1 MKPKK
6 RKGIMN
12 GKQLARWHIGLVVLW
27 IIIIA
32 TLFGMSAL
40 IQYRLETSNT
50 TQTEAPTE
58 IKPDETYD
66 VYNTGILEEKNMFCP
81 YCGVAVIAV
90 NEEVVCRNEMCEV
103 YGLPVRV
110 IKYGGYMNIDADN
123 SSNEQ

>member
-6 RKGIMN
+6 RKGVMN
-12 GKQLARWHIGLVVLW
+12 GKQLVKWYIGLVVLW
-27 IIIIA
+27 IIVIT

-40 IQYRLETSNT
+40 IQYRLEASNI

-58 IKPDETYD
+58 IKSDETYD
-66 VYNTGILEEKNMFCP
+66 LYNTGILEEKNMFCP
-81 YCGVAVIAV
+81 YCGVFVIAV
-90 NEEVVCRNEMCEV
+90 NGEVVCRNEMCEV

-110 IKYGGYMNIDADN
+110 IKYDGYMNIDADN

>member
-12 GKQLARWHIGLVVLW
+12 GKQLVKWYIGLVVLW
-27 IIIIA
+27 IIVIT

-50 TQTEAPTE
+50 THTEAPTE
-58 IKPDETYD
+58 IKPYETYD
-66 VYNTGILEEKNMFCP
+66 VYNTSVLEEKNMFCP

-90 NEEVVCRNEMCEV
+90 NGEVVCRNEMCEV

-110 IKYGGYMNIDADN
+110 IKYDDYMNIDADN